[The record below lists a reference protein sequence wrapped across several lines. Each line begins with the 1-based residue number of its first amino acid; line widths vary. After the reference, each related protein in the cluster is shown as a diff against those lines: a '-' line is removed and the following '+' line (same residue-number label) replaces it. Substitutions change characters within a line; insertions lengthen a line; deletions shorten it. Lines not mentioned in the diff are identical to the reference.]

1 MTQYARPNSDISRE
15 YFGAYGWHAVGES
28 DLYATID
35 EVVADDSDYARYR
48 GSDSESGYS
57 YYKFGLS
64 DIDEPSDK
72 STLSIRVRV
81 ANTSDYG
88 DLRLYDGSTLIKRFN
103 GTGAGFGTGSLRN
116 IDFAI
121 PEADA
126 ENITDYTDLSLWIG
140 IDDESYNYAYIYQV
154 YLEAGDAAGG
164 GGGDTRTLTY
174 SPARSGAAS
183 DSHISANSFRKERK
197 YWSQEKDK
205 SKFKYSSKR
214 KYGSK

>member
-72 STLSIRVRV
+72 STLSIRIRV
-81 ANTSDYG
+81 QNTSDYG
-88 DLRLYDGSTLIKRFN
+88 DLRLYEGSTLIKRFN
-103 GTGAGFGTGSLRN
+103 GPSGGFPTGSKRN
-116 IDFAI
+116 LDFAI
-121 PEADA
+121 PESDA
-126 ENITDYTDLSLWIG
+126 NNITDYTDLNLWIG
-140 IDDESYNYAYIYQV
+140 IDDDSYGYAYIYQV
-154 YLEAGDAAGG
+154 YLEAGDAGG
-164 GGGDTRTLTY
+164 SSETTDKKTFNLTKTK
-174 SPARSGAAS
+174 
-183 DSHISANSFRKERK
+183 KEIG
-197 YWSQEKDK
+197 
-205 SKFKYSSKR
+205 KFSLL
-214 KYGSK
+214 